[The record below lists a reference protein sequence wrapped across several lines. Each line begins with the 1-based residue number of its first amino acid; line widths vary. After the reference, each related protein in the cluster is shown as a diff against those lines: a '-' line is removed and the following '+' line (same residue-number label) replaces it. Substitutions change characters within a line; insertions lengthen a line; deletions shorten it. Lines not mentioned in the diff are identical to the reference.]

1 MKNFLFFTNE
11 GYTFDPDDRDIENMQ
26 ILGTGKGDNILEAFK
41 NFKFEQSYLEDF
53 TFKEVI
59 AVEYVDDFIRG
70 LEL

>member
-1 MKNFLFFTNE
+1 MKNFLFFTSE

-59 AVEYVDDFIRG
+59 AVEYIDDFIRG

>member
-11 GYTFDPDDRDIENMQ
+11 GYTFDPDDKDIENMQ

-59 AVEYVDDFIRG
+59 AVEYVNDFIRG